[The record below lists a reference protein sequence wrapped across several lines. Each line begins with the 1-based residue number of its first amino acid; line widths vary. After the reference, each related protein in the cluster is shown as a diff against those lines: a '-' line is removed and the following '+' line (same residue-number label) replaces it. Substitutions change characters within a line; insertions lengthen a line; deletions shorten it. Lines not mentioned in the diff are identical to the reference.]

1 MDVRTRIEEDPIEE
15 PGVLIVFG
23 GLPGAGKSTIAEALA
38 TQLGAVHLVMDRIE
52 APLKARL
59 GPDLGPL
66 GYNVAYQVATSN
78 LDLGHVVIADC
89 VNPIA
94 MTRNA
99 WMSVAMGSGAS
110 MVQVNIQCSDLKE
123 HRRRVEKRLTERP
136 MQGLPDW
143 QSVQARQIDEWPE
156 ADLTLDTYMRTPDE
170 SVSAIMSALRR
181 LVPSRFGAD
190 PFARGV
196 MGSG

>member
-1 MDVRTRIEEDPIEE
+1 MDTHTPIDDGAAET
-15 PGVLIVFG
+15 PVLIVFG
-23 GLPGAGKSTIAEALA
+23 GLPGTGKSTIAEALA
-38 TQLGAVHLVMDRIE
+38 AQIGAVHLVMDRIE
-52 APLKARL
+52 APLKAKL
-59 GPDLGPL
+59 GSDLGPL

-99 WMSVAMGSGAS
+99 WMSVAMGSQAT
-110 MVQVNIQCSDLKE
+110 MVQVNIQCSNTQE
-123 HRRRVEKRLTERP
+123 HRRRVEKRLMERP

-143 QSVQARQIDEWPE
+143 TSVQARQIDEWPE
-156 ADLTLDTYMRTPDE
+156 ADLTLDTYMLSRDE
-170 SVSAIMSALRR
+170 SVSSVMTALRR

>member
-1 MDVRTRIEEDPIEE
+1 MDKRTPIDDALPD

-38 TQLGAVHLVMDRIE
+38 AQIGAVHLVIDRIE

-59 GPDLGPL
+59 GADIGPL

-99 WMSVAMGSGAS
+99 WMSVAMGCQAK
-110 MVQVNIQCSDLKE
+110 MVQVNIQCSDLQE

-136 MQGLPDW
+136 RQGLPDW

-156 ADLTLDTYMRTPDE
+156 ADLTIDTYMRTPDE
-170 SVSAIMSALRR
+170 SVSAIVSALRR
-181 LVPSRFGAD
+181 LAPSRFGAD

>member
-1 MDVRTRIEEDPIEE
+1 MDKNIPIDDPATD

-38 TQLGAVHLVMDRIE
+38 GQLGAVHLVIDRIE

-59 GPDLGPL
+59 GADVGPL

-99 WMSVAMGSGAS
+99 WMSVAMGCQAT
-110 MVQVNIQCSDLKE
+110 MVQVNIQCSNTQE
-123 HRRRVEKRLTERP
+123 HRRRVERRLTERP

-156 ADLTLDTYMRTPDE
+156 ADLCLDTYMRTPDE
-170 SVSAIMSALRR
+170 SVSAIMTALRR

>member
-1 MDVRTRIEEDPIEE
+1 MRTLTE
-15 PGVLIVFG
+15 PDLAENGVLIVFG
-23 GLPGAGKSTIAEALA
+23 GLPGTGKSTIAQALSA
-38 TQLGAVHLVMDRIE
+38 QLSAVHLVLDRIE
-52 APLKARL
+52 APLKAKL
-59 GPDLGPL
+59 GPDVGPL

-99 WMSVAMGSGAS
+99 WMSVAMGCQAT
-110 MVQVNIQCSDLKE
+110 MVQVNVQCSNPQE
-123 HRRRVEKRLTERP
+123 HRRRVEKRLTEFP

-143 QSVQARQIDEWPE
+143 NSVQARQVDEWAE
-156 ADLTLDTYMRTPDE
+156 ADLNLDTYMLSVDE
-170 SVSAIMSALRR
+170 SVSSIMSALRR

-190 PFARGV
+190 ALVRGV
-196 MGSG
+196 LGSG